1 MLAEGLKIYVIMIRQ
16 WLKYSALFALLILAL
31 LWLTSGNGFY
41 FWKSDGAAALAV
53 YFFDVGEGDA
63 IYISAPNNFD
73 VLIDGGPDKSLLTE
87 LGEAM
92 PFWDRT
98 IEAMI
103 LTHPHSDHVTG
114 LVEILRRYK
123 VRQVYL
129 NGALNDAPA
138 YLAWLDEIK
147 AKQIP
152 GKIVD
157 SWFELQLAPEIKL
170 QFLYP
175 MADIANQKVEDINDT
190 SIVIRLVY
198 GESEFLFAGDAG
210 EAVEK
215 QLLESG
221 VILSSDVLKVS
232 HHGSNTASSEEF
244 LKAVAPKIAVI
255 ESGRGNEFYHP
266 HPKILARLERLGVK
280 ILRTDELG
288 TIKLSSDG
296 KKIITANR

>member
-1 MLAEGLKIYVIMIRQ
+1 MIKQ
-16 WLKYSALFALLILAL
+16 WLKLSTIFGLLIIVL
-31 LWLTSGNGFY
+31 LWLTVSGNFY
-41 FWKSDGAAALAV
+41 FWQDKDAPALSV

-63 IYISAPNNFD
+63 IYIRAPNNFD
-73 VLIDGGPDKSLLTE
+73 VLIDGGPDKSVLAE

-92 PFWDRT
+92 PFWDKT

-129 NGALNDAPA
+129 NGVLNDANA
-138 YLAWLDEIK
+138 YAAWLAEIK
-147 AKQIP
+147 KKQVP
-152 GKIVD
+152 AKIVD
-157 SWFELQLAPEIKL
+157 NLFELQLGPEIKL

-175 MADIANQKVEDINDT
+175 QSNIANQKSAELNDT
-190 SIVIRLVY
+190 SIVTRLVY

-210 EAVEK
+210 EAEEK
-215 QLLESG
+215 ELLDSG
-221 VILSSDVLKVS
+221 VILSSDVLKVG

-244 LKAVAPKIAVI
+244 LAAVNPQIAVI
-255 ESGRGNEFYHP
+255 ESGAGNEFFHP
-266 HPKILARLERLGVK
+266 HPRTLSRLERLGVK
-280 ILRTDELG
+280 ILRTDQLG

-296 KKIITANR
+296 KKIIEQ